1 MESEV
6 FMTSNNE
13 YKIMSFLK
21 KNPFL
26 FGEKVFSNESLVSLY
41 TECVE
46 MLPVFESEEW
56 DTSVLTKRINSLRDE
71 IVYRL
76 SLSETVRTE

>member
-1 MESEV
+1 
-6 FMTSNNE
+6 MTSDNE
-13 YKIMSFLK
+13 LKIMSFLG

-26 FGEKVFSNESLVSLY
+26 FGEKVFSDESLVSLY

-46 MLPVFESEEW
+46 IRPIFESEGR
-56 DTSVLTKRINSLRDE
+56 DITVLTKRISDLRRE

-76 SLSETVRTE
+76 SLAETARTE

>member
-1 MESEV
+1 
-6 FMTSNNE
+6 MTSDNE
-13 YKIMSFLK
+13 LKIMCFLR

-26 FGEKVFSNESLVSLY
+26 FGEKVLSDESLVSLY

-46 MLPVFESEEW
+46 MRPIFESVGR
-56 DTSVLTKRINSLRDE
+56 DITVLAKRIIDLRKE

-76 SLSETVRTE
+76 SLAEAVR

>member
-1 MESEV
+1 
-6 FMTSNNE
+6 MTSDNE
-13 YKIMSFLK
+13 LKIMYFLR

-26 FGEKVFSNESLVSLY
+26 FGEKVLSDESLVSLY

-46 MLPVFESEEW
+46 MRPIFESVGR
-56 DTSVLTKRINSLRDE
+56 DITALAKRISDLRKE

-76 SLSETVRTE
+76 SLAEAIRTA

>member
-1 MESEV
+1 
-6 FMTSNNE
+6 MTSNNE
-13 YKIMSFLK
+13 LKIMYFLK

-26 FGEKVFSNESLVSLY
+26 FGERVLSDESLVSLY

-46 MLPVFESEEW
+46 MRPIFESVGH
-56 DTSVLTKRINSLRDE
+56 DITVLEKRISDLRKE

-76 SLSETVRTE
+76 SLAETVRTE

>member
-1 MESEV
+1 
-6 FMTSNNE
+6 MTSNNE
-13 YKIMSFLK
+13 LKIMYFLK

-26 FGEKVFSNESLVSLY
+26 FGERVLSDESLVSWY

-46 MLPVFESEEW
+46 MRPIFESVGH
-56 DTSVLTKRINSLRDE
+56 DITVLEKRISDLRKE

-76 SLSETVRTE
+76 SLAETVRTE

>member
-1 MESEV
+1 
-6 FMTSNNE
+6 MTSENE
-13 YKIMSFLK
+13 LKIMYFLR

-26 FGEKVFSNESLVSLY
+26 FGEKVFSDESLVSLY

-46 MLPVFESEEW
+46 IRPIFESEGR
-56 DTSVLTKRINSLRDE
+56 DITVLTKRINDLRKE

-76 SLSETVRTE
+76 SLAETARTE

>member
-1 MESEV
+1 
-6 FMTSNNE
+6 MTSENE
-13 YKIMSFLK
+13 LKIASFLK

-46 MLPVFESEEW
+46 MLPVFESEGW
-56 DTSVLTKRINSLRDE
+56 DTSVLTKRISSLQDE